1 MESKRPLTND
11 SESSSDSF
19 LDSYE
24 NFLQSLDTNAM
35 DTIANAM
42 DANAMDAIANAVD
55 TNAMDAMANAIDA
68 HELER
73 NVTRASEEN
82 PEISG
87 PEQVGLSE
95 KLGLETNSAS
105 ESQSSGCCSNSVVQV
120 TITLRRLFISI

>member
-1 MESKRPLTND
+1 MENKRPFTND

-35 DTIANAM
+35 DAIANAM
-42 DANAMDAIANAVD
+42 DANAMDAIAV
-55 TNAMDAMANAIDA
+55 AMDA
-68 HELER
+68 HEVER
-73 NVTRASEEN
+73 NMTRASEEN

-105 ESQSSGCCSNSVVQV
+105 ESQSSGCGSNSVVQV
-120 TITLRRLFISI
+120 TITLRRLFISIL